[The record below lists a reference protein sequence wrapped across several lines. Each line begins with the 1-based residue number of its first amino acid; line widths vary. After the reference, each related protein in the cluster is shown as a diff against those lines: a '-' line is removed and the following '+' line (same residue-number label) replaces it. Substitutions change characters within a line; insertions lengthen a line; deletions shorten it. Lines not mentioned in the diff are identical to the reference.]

1 MHIGIASSSLRELD
15 VVALATNI
23 TVFMERDTKF
33 LADIMLGS
41 LARWLRIL
49 GYDTAYDNRIEDD
62 EIIERCRREGRIAL
76 TRDRRL
82 TQRSRLRGCLLIEH
96 EELFEQIRE
105 VLKAI
110 DHEISPNR
118 LLSRCLECNS
128 LLESVDKEAIRIQV
142 PAYVFKTQSH
152 FKRCPGCQRIYWGGT
167 HRRNIYQ
174 RLKTRL

>member
-1 MHIGIASSSLRELD
+1 MPGQLSPD
-15 VVALATNI
+15 P
-23 TVFMERDTKF
+23 KF

-49 GYDTAYDNRIEDD
+49 GYDTAYDNRIADD

-128 LLESVDKEAIRIQV
+128 LLQSVDKEGIRLQV

>member
-1 MHIGIASSSLRELD
+1 
-15 VVALATNI
+15 
-23 TVFMERDTKF
+23 
-33 LADIMLGS
+33 MLGS

-62 EIIERCRREGRIAL
+62 EIIARCRQERRVAL

-82 TQRSRLRGCLLIEH
+82 TQRFQVSSWLLIER

-105 VLKAI
+105 VLQAI
-110 DHEISPNR
+110 GHEIDLKR
-118 LLSRCLECNS
+118 LLSRCLECNA
-128 LLESVDKEAIRIQV
+128 LLQTVAKEEIRLQV
-142 PAYVFKTQSH
+142 PAYVFKTRSR

>member
-1 MHIGIASSSLRELD
+1 MPGQLSPD
-15 VVALATNI
+15 P
-23 TVFMERDTKF
+23 KF

-49 GYDTAYDNRIEDD
+49 GYDTAYDNQIEDD
-62 EIIERCRREGRIAL
+62 EIIERCRREHRVAL

-82 TQRSRLRGCLLIEH
+82 TQRSRLRGCLLIER

-110 DHEISPNR
+110 GHEIDLNR

-128 LLESVDKEAIRIQV
+128 LLQSVDKEGIRLQV

>member
-1 MHIGIASSSLRELD
+1 MRASD
-15 VVALATNI
+15 P
-23 TVFMERDTKF
+23 KF

-82 TQRSRLRGCLLIEH
+82 TQRSRLRGYLLIEH

-118 LLSRCLECNS
+118 LLSRCLDCNS
-128 LLESVDKEAIRIQV
+128 LLESVDKEAIRLQV
-142 PAYVFKTQSH
+142 PAYVFKTHS
-152 FKRCPGCQRIYWGGT
+152 
-167 HRRNIYQ
+167 
-174 RLKTRL
+174 

>member
-1 MHIGIASSSLRELD
+1 MSGQPSP
-15 VVALATNI
+15 
-23 TVFMERDTKF
+23 DTKF

-49 GYDTAYDNRIEDD
+49 GYDTAYDNQIEDD
-62 EIIERCRREGRIAL
+62 DLIERCRRERRVGL

-82 TQRSRLRGCLLIEH
+82 AQRSRLPDCLLIER

-105 VLKAI
+105 VLEAI
-110 DHEISPNR
+110 GHPMDLDR

-128 LLESVDKEAIRIQV
+128 LLQSVDKDGIRLQV
-142 PAYVFKTQSH
+142 PAYVFKTQAH

>member
-1 MHIGIASSSLRELD
+1 
-15 VVALATNI
+15 
-23 TVFMERDTKF
+23 
-33 LADIMLGS
+33 MLGS

-49 GYDTAYDNRIEDD
+49 GYDTAYDNEIEDD
-62 EIIERCRREGRIAL
+62 EIIKRCQKERRVAL

-82 TQRSRLRGCLLIEH
+82 TQRSQLSGCLLIEQ

-110 DHEISPNR
+110 GHEIDQNR
-118 LLSRCLECNS
+118 LLSRCLECNA
-128 LLESVDKEAIRIQV
+128 LLQSVDKEEVRFQV

-152 FKRCPGCQRIYWGGT
+152 FKRCPGCQRLYWGGT